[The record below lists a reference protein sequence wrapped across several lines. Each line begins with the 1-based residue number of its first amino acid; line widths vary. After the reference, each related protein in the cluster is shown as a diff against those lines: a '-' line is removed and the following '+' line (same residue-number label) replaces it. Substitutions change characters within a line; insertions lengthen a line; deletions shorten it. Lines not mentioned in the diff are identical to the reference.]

1 MRIFSLLVF
10 FLSLAVAIPSEAQL
24 KRRKIKRNNK
34 RISNFVGFKNTFGK
48 HKRYNSLEFSVNT
61 QHYLGDIAP
70 KANWGS
76 TSIKYTRP
84 GFTASWA
91 HRFGPRY
98 TLRAGLSYGRL
109 QSDDFEVADPNGE
122 DSKFRWV
129 RNASFR
135 NDIWELQAVA
145 IFDLFKNEGTALNRV
160 DLTPYVLVGA
170 ALFHHNPKA
179 QVPDEMVLRTD
190 GPVSLPE
197 AGSWVALEPL
207 GTEGQY
213 ADLDPDD
220 ANFGNKPYSLWQFAI
235 PIGLGV
241 RYRLTDELDI
251 SVDFTFKWLFTDYI
265 DDVSKNY
272 VDLGA
277 LDSDLARAM
286 SNRSRDALSAK
297 GQPRDVSGWQTNTYT
312 GRDGV
317 EYEVIS
323 GFGQEGFSNKRG
335 GSEVNDMYYVT
346 SFRIAY
352 VLGAKWRRA
361 KFR

>member
-1 MRIFSLLVF
+1 MRIFSLIVVL
-10 FLSLAVAIPSEAQL
+10 LSIAIVIPSEAQM

-34 RISNFVGFKNTFGK
+34 RISTFIGFKNTFGK
-48 HKRYNSLEFSVNT
+48 YKRYNSLEFSINT
-61 QHYLGDIAP
+61 QNYLGDIAP
-70 KANWGS
+70 KAKWGS
-76 TSIKYTRP
+76 TNLKYTRP

-109 QSDDFEVADPNGE
+109 QSDDYNVADPNGE
-122 DSKFRWV
+122 SSRYRWI

-179 QVPDEMVLRTD
+179 LAPEEMVLRTD

-197 AGSWVALEPL
+197 GGTWVALQPL

-213 ADLDPDD
+213 ADLDPTD
-220 ANFGNKPYSLWQFAI
+220 ANYGNEPYSLWQFAI
-235 PIGLGV
+235 PIGIGV
-241 RYRLTDELDI
+241 RYRLTDQLDI

-272 VDLGA
+272 VDLGV
-277 LDSDLARAM
+277 LESDLARAM
-286 SNRSRDALSAK
+286 SNRSRDATSAF
-297 GQPRDVSGWQTNTYT
+297 GDPRDVTGWPTNTYT
-312 GRDGV
+312 GRDNV

-323 GFGQEGFSNKRG
+323 GFGQEQFSNKRG
-335 GSEVNDMYYVT
+335 GSSINDVYYVT

>member
-1 MRIFSLLVF
+1 MRNFSLLIVL
-10 FLSLAVAIPSEAQL
+10 LSLVFALPSEAQMN
-24 KRRKIKRNNK
+24 RRKIKKNNK
-34 RISNFVGFKNTFGK
+34 KISKFIGNKNTFGK

-70 KANWGS
+70 KAQWGS
-76 TSIKYTRP
+76 TSFKYTRP
-84 GFTASWA
+84 GATASFA

-109 QSDDFEVADPNGE
+109 QSDDFEVSDPNGD
-122 DSKFRWV
+122 DSKYRWV

-145 IFDLFKNEGTALNRV
+145 IFDLFRNDGTALNRV
-160 DLTPYVLVGA
+160 DLTPYLLVGG

-179 QVPDEMVLRTD
+179 IAPDEMVLRTD
-190 GPVSLPE
+190 GPVPLPE
-197 AGSWVALEPL
+197 GGSWVALQPL
-207 GTEGQY
+207 GTEGQF
-213 ADLDPDD
+213 AELEKSD
-220 ANFGNKPYSLWQFAI
+220 ANYGNEPYSLWQFAI
-235 PIGLGV
+235 PIGLGA
-241 RYRLTDELDI
+241 RYRLTDEIDI
-251 SVDFTFKWLFTDYI
+251 SIDFSFKWLFTDYI
-265 DDVSKNY
+265 DDVSRNY
-272 VDLGA
+272 VDLGV

-286 SNRSRDALSAK
+286 SNRTRDASSAK
-297 GQPRDVSGWQTNTYT
+297 GNPRDVSGWQTNTYT

-335 GSEVNDMYYVT
+335 GSSINDVYYVT

-352 VLGAKWRRA
+352 VMGAKWRRA